1 MHWWKFHVIEKWN
14 VLHIFIYFFVLL
26 YIYLLSLSFKK
37 SMKWQLLWECFQT
50 LLYDKLSKFCPWNVT
65 TVMCHIFDF
74 TWKLMCMFQNIFA
87 YNSYK
92 SHFWLFLFILQQR
105 KNQNRKNLLNFNKYL
120 PRSCLFKVKNM
131 AHAWTVMYTKWEMKS
146 WSRKK
151 NCTDEVFKILHSFKT
166 IINNLYQVYKSHKK
180 HYSFQDLK
188 MLYEKMSHN
197 IIIHV

>member
-1 MHWWKFHVIEKWN
+1 MKVSCHWKMKCPTHF
-14 VLHIFIYFFVLL
+14 
-26 YIYLLSLSFKK
+26 YLLFCFTLYLFIIIIFKK

-105 KNQNRKNLLNFNKYL
+105 KNQNRKNLFNFNKYL
-120 PRSCLFKVKNM
+120 PRSCIQSQKYGSCLNRNV
-131 AHAWTVMYTKWEMKS
+131 
-146 WSRKK
+146 
-151 NCTDEVFKILHSFKT
+151 
-166 IINNLYQVYKSHKK
+166 YQ
-180 HYSFQDLK
+180 
-188 MLYEKMSHN
+188 MRNEKL
-197 IIIHV
+197 V